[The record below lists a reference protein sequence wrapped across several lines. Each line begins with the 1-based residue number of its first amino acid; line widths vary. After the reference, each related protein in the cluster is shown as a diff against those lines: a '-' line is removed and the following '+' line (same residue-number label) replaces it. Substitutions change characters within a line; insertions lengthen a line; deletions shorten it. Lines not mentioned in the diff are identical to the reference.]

1 MNSNNHCKENALG
14 TLKNSFQDILKTE
27 QLCELK
33 YYLLDSN
40 MTLSIKST

>member
-14 TLKNSFQDILKTE
+14 TRKIFFQDILKTE
-27 QLCELK
+27 QLWELK

-40 MTLSIKST
+40 MTLPIKSA